1 MYIYIYMYI
10 YVHIHDSQIVHHNP
24 CFNLFIL
31 HHNSFDN
38 QESEISQNDIFY
50 FSTYCIYIL
59 YLYKETDIDTVM
71 GYSRKIR
78 RG

>member
-1 MYIYIYMYI
+1 MYI

-50 FSTYCIYIL
+50 FSTYCIYI
-59 YLYKETDIDTVM
+59 YCTYTKRQI
-71 GYSRKIR
+71 
-78 RG
+78 